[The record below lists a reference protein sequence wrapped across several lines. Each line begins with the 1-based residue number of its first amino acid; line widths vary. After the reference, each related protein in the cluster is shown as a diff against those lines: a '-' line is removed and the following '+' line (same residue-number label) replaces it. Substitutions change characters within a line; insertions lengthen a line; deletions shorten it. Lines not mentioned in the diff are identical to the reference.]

1 MNKGDIIIVVHNG
14 CFMDKKILEK
24 FDDKNAFI
32 KVTEP
37 SPVEGSDKAALN
49 RKANQKFNEGD
60 IEGARRIFMTTGY
73 SDGLSRT
80 GDYYKSKDR
89 PLEALR
95 MYWMGHDKNKAQPL
109 IEQLSFLIQDII
121 HSEDEGV
128 ETDVDPVNDN
138 DTLPQEEQ
146 EIENDRYTKSP

>member
-1 MNKGDIIIVVHNG
+1 ME
-14 CFMDKKILEK
+14 KKLLEK

-37 SPVEGSDKAALN
+37 SPVEGSDKVALN

-80 GDYYKSKDR
+80 GDYYKSKAR
-89 PLEALR
+89 PIEALR
-95 MYWMGHDKNKAQPL
+95 MYWMGHDKNKANPI
-109 IEQLSFLIQDII
+109 IEQLSYLLQDIL
-121 HSEDEGV
+121 HEDEKIAQN
-128 ETDVDPVNDN
+128 EAQDDIPVNDM
-138 DTLPQEEQ
+138 TVQEEQ
-146 EIENDRYTKSP
+146 EVQNE